1 MLYLEWGST
10 NRLMGQ
16 TDTHTHRDTVLNT
29 SLPSHIQIGTT
40 AGTSARVPYPYPS
53 FLTGGQSG
61 RTVNST
67 QGSVALGQLT
77 DAVRQAAAALTLS
90 CWLYL
95 QPPTMRRTVSRLF
108 WETSCI
114 LKLQWDPSK
123 DPTIHSGYKIDPS
136 KTSQSETAQLLMECD
151 IESQT
156 PILLYISLETLTAR
170 MGTMKI
176 GKLGSGPGLKK
187 VGRQV
192 AETSTTMENILMD
205 TIHRL

>member
-1 MLYLEWGST
+1 M
-10 NRLMGQ
+10 
-16 TDTHTHRDTVLNT
+16 
-29 SLPSHIQIGTT
+29 
-40 AGTSARVPYPYPS
+40 
-53 FLTGGQSG
+53 
-61 RTVNST
+61 
-67 QGSVALGQLT
+67 
-77 DAVRQAAAALTLS
+77 S

-95 QPPTMRRTVSRLF
+95 QPPTMFRTVSRLF
-108 WETSCI
+108 WETACI

-192 AETSTTMENILMD
+192 AETSATMENILID
-205 TIHRL
+205 TIYRLYARAVTLADAAVKEGKNQETKGFLTDLIDSIHEKQPGFY